1 MNDPG
6 ADHRVR
12 SLRWQVAAGAADAAF
27 AWRAFLRNHGA
38 EVLLPELE
46 RQLNAT
52 VPQGETVRIPLLHLR
67 LRLASPEELANQ
79 LPDAIREQ
87 LGEAMRTDQ
96 SISPSFA
103 DRAAAGKQ
111 PSSTPEEEARLL
123 WSYLR
128 SSLLPWT
135 VTGASDELTAT
146 LMAIRTRLWPDIVE
160 VMRRQRQTPAMFF
173 RLLQLIPPAEI
184 GSVLD
189 DCLDLVRWD
198 GTREMVAAWLQAL
211 VGESTGCSRH
221 ARLGL
226 MAAFLA
232 PATGAEDRAAAQ
244 EVSFLLAEMAASVV
258 ANCERSQVARWLA
271 ALSPDAAAFF
281 SPFLQHDM
289 REEPPR
295 RARFRRSGS
304 KRPPAILPENGNAP
318 VDHEERSSGHPTI
331 AVAPRPAEA
340 AIPPV
345 VQMHNAPPPE
355 AAQNLYPLRVAQS
368 GLVLLHPYLC
378 RLLVHCNL
386 MEPGGKVLPPFALP
400 RIAALLH
407 YLATGREE
415 VMEFE
420 LGLIKI
426 LLGLDPLT
434 PLPVAEGVL
443 TEADR
448 AEAQALLTAVVTHWS
463 ALKKTSAQGLRASFL
478 ERPGILRA
486 IEGGWQLN
494 VERRGWDVLLDQ
506 LPWSLSLVRLPWMH
520 RFIAVEW

>member
-1 MNDPG
+1 
-6 ADHRVR
+6 
-12 SLRWQVAAGAADAAF
+12 
-27 AWRAFLRNHGA
+27 
-38 EVLLPELE
+38 
-46 RQLNAT
+46 
-52 VPQGETVRIPLLHLR
+52 
-67 LRLASPEELANQ
+67 
-79 LPDAIREQ
+79 
-87 LGEAMRTDQ
+87 
-96 SISPSFA
+96 
-103 DRAAAGKQ
+103 
-111 PSSTPEEEARLL
+111 
-123 WSYLR
+123 
-128 SSLLPWT
+128 
-135 VTGASDELTAT
+135 
-146 LMAIRTRLWPDIVE
+146 
-160 VMRRQRQTPAMFF
+160 
-173 RLLQLIPPAEI
+173 
-184 GSVLD
+184 
-189 DCLDLVRWD
+189 
-198 GTREMVAAWLQAL
+198 
-211 VGESTGCSRH
+211 
-221 ARLGL
+221 

-232 PATGAEDRAAAQ
+232 PVTGVENRVAAQ
-244 EVSFLLAEMAASVV
+244 EASFLLADMVASVV
-258 ANCERSQVARWLA
+258 ASCERAQVASWLA

-281 SPFLQHDM
+281 SPFLQQDM

-295 RARFRRSGS
+295 RSRSRRSGAG
-304 KRPPAILPENGNAP
+304 RPPAILPGNGDAP
-318 VDHEERSSGHPTI
+318 VGEEERSSGQPS
-331 AVAPRPAEA
+331 VAPRPAVV

-345 VQMHNAPPPE
+345 VQMHSVPPPE
-355 AAQNLYPLRVAQS
+355 AVQDLYPLRVAQS

-463 ALKKTSAQGLRASFL
+463 ALKKTSAQGLRVSFL

-520 RFIAVEW
+520 RFVAVEW